1 VWLLVAALT
10 STFNLKMT
18 STTDAKKSEVIAMDY
33 GKVQTTEEKSET
45 IIEVA
50 AASHAARTGLT
61 T

>member
-1 VWLLVAALT
+1 
-10 STFNLKMT
+10 
-18 STTDAKKSEVIAMDY
+18 MDY